1 MLSYV
6 DTSVA
11 IAHLLSETRR
21 PPATLWDKDLISS
34 RLLQYELW
42 TRIHSRGLT
51 MSHSEPARGL
61 LASVSMVELAD
72 PVLTRALE
80 PFPLPVRTLDA
91 LHLATIDFLRSQGR
105 QIELAS
111 YDERM
116 LAVAKRLD
124 IPLAEL

>member
-1 MLSYV
+1 VLSYV
-6 DTSVA
+6 DSSVA
-11 IAHLLSETRR
+11 IAHLLSESRR

-42 TRIHSRGLT
+42 TRINGRGLT
-51 MSHSEPARGL
+51 TSHNDLVRGL

-72 PVLTRALE
+72 PVLMRALE

-91 LHLATIDFLRSQGR
+91 MHLATMEFLRDQGR
-105 QIELAS
+105 KVELAS

-124 IPLAEL
+124 IPLAAL

>member
-1 MLSYV
+1 VLSYL

-11 IAHLLSETRR
+11 IAHLLSESRR
-21 PPATLWDKDLISS
+21 PPAALWDKDLISS

-42 TRIHSRGLT
+42 TRINSRGLT
-51 MSHSEPARGL
+51 TSHSEPVRGL

-124 IPLAEL
+124 IPLAAL